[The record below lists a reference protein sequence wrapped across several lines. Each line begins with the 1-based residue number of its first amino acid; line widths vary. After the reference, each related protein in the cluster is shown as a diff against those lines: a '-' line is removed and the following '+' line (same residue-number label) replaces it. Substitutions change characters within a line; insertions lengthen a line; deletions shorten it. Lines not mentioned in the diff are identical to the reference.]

1 MPATYHCSCSCCYY
15 LRKLNI
21 TQPFFFKE
29 DFNHELC
36 IVKIIIKTLKQEN
49 KNLELEN
56 EKLEQDIKQRKKF
69 FICSSVILFS
79 WIIFIIILTI
89 AQFMIKIFFE
99 KEGLSD
105 IQFSAVVATATATM
119 IGGWH
124 ILGKS
129 IFPKK

>member
-1 MPATYHCSCSCCYY
+1 
-15 LRKLNI
+15 
-21 TQPFFFKE
+21 
-29 DFNHELC
+29 
-36 IVKIIIKTLKQEN
+36 
-49 KNLELEN
+49 
-56 EKLEQDIKQRKKF
+56 
-69 FICSSVILFS
+69 
-79 WIIFIIILTI
+79 
-89 AQFMIKIFFE
+89 MIKILFE